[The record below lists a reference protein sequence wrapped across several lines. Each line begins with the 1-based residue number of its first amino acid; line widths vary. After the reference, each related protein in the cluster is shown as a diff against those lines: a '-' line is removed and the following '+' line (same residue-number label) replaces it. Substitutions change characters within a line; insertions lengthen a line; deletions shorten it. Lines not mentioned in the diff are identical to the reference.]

1 MGEIKINKRSLDKF
15 NFTFFIDLYITK
27 SFGITAYGLICFGLG
42 LAAMLLLKLEIL
54 KERIN

>member
-27 SFGITAYGLICFGLG
+27 NFGITAYGLICFGLS
-42 LAAMLLLKLEIL
+42 I
-54 KERIN
+54 